1 MTEKFQMIK
10 IKKIG
15 KKKKLLARIGY
26 RDNKNIV
33 AIRSLS
39 KMDSNLLRVGIGEPH
54 RRHIMIIRS
63 KNAIIISIFLQN
75 CNCGGARKFI
85 FDIFL

>member
-1 MTEKFQMIK
+1 MIK

-39 KMDSNLLRVGIGEPH
+39 KMDSNLLRVGIGEPPG
-54 RRHIMIIRS
+54 RHIMIIRS
-63 KNAIIISIFLQN
+63 KNSIMISILLQN
-75 CNCGGARKFI
+75 CNCGGARNVF
-85 FDIFL
+85 FYIFL